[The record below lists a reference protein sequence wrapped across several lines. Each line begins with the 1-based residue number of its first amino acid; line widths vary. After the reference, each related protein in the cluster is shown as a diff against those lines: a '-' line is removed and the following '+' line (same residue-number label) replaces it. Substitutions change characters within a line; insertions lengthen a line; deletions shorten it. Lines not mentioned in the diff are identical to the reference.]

1 MVECTSTK
9 FGTFG
14 VLVEI
19 FEPPSV
25 EADQTWLLITKMLGY
40 GFSIIL
46 LAIMAF
52 SILASKQMWEMFHIL
67 AMNFSFA
74 LLFADVFMILSE
86 LEFIRYH
93 SNIIQV
99 QV

>member
-1 MVECTSTK
+1 MV
-9 FGTFG
+9 
-14 VLVEI
+14 
-19 FEPPSV
+19 
-25 EADQTWLLITKMLGY
+25 GY

-46 LAIMAF
+46 LGILAF

-74 LLFADVFMILSE
+74 LLIADIFMILSE

-93 SNIIQV
+93 SNTIQE
-99 QV
+99 QG